1 MTSLVA
7 CPLALAITTLCA
19 WRQLKDPGA
28 SIDPVPIM
36 AGAALYIAA
45 LAYALFYNLRVPD
58 LRR

>member
-45 LAYALFYNLRVPD
+45 LAYALFYN
-58 LRR
+58 